1 MAALVPMTKLEA
13 VNMMLAAIGEAP
25 VDTLAVTGLL
35 DVSVAETI
43 LDNITR
49 ETLMRGWWFNREYD
63 YPLAKNGSNEFV
75 LSSTMLAADSSAK
88 SANWDVVERGGKMYD
103 RYNHTFTFTDIDT
116 LYLDVVWSLDFVE
129 LPQVARWY
137 ITVRAARVFQSS
149 EVGSDTLHKFTDQHE
164 KEALVYMQQAE
175 GDAEDFNISQG
186 IGMGAI
192 THRFYN
198 PPR

>member
-13 VNMMLAAIGEAP
+13 VNVMLAAIGEAP
-25 VDTLAVTGLL
+25 VDTLAVTGLI
-35 DVSVAETI
+35 DVSIAETI
-43 LDNITR
+43 LDNTTR
-49 ETLMRGWWFNREYD
+49 EVLMRGWWFNREYD
-63 YPLAKNGSNEFV
+63 YPLAIDGSNEFV
-75 LSSTMLAADSSAK
+75 LGSTVLSADSSAK

-116 LYLDVVWSLDFVE
+116 LYLDVVWSLDFIE

-137 ITVRAARVFQSS
+137 VTVRAARIFQSGS
-149 EVGSDTLHKFTDQHE
+149 VGSDTLNKFTEKHE
-164 KEALVYMQQAE
+164 AEALSFMQQAE

-186 IGMGAI
+186 LGMSATI
-192 THRFYN
+192 HRHFN